1 MSTERGEPERT
12 PADVSSTDSA
22 TASTTAKR
30 RAPRRRNKAEVER
43 DSRLAELVSG
53 LTGCPPGGALHAV
66 RHDENP
72 ESADA
77 LAVVARAMVKVD
89 QPPPKELRANRFLRD
104 DTTPT

>member
-1 MSTERGEPERT
+1 MKEERGEPNGT
-12 PADVSSTDSA
+12 PSDVPSADSKPP
-22 TASTTAKR
+22 KR
-30 RAPRRRNKAEVER
+30 RAARRRDTAEIER

-89 QPPPKELRANRFLRD
+89 QPPPKELRENRFLRD
-104 DTTPT
+104 DTAPT